1 MAILNSH
8 MHRSPIL
15 AFEGAKIR
23 VGIVSAIEIGIK

>member
-1 MAILNSH
+1 

-23 VGIVSAIEIGIK
+23 VTIGSTAKIVVKEA